1 MRVSE
6 VSHVL
11 PEMPVGSN
19 LQRAGRD
26 PSFPQ
31 HPTHAE
37 SPAHDAIAGYSR
49 LPGLRLVGVRN
60 SAGLASRGLAAF
72 AAPAAARGGCAHARA
87 EHDHSSDVGGPAAGS
102 PRDTKAPGS
111 SRGPL
116 CVPGSASESRGQ
128 YCSLPPVLSTFRPY
142 RRRDRRPALGPWA
155 RESHKSALPWSATR
169 PQSKPRS
176 AAPCASPWSDR
187 SRPP

>member
-49 LPGLRLVGVRN
+49 LPGLRLVGVRD
-60 SAGLASRGLAAF
+60 SAGLAGRGLAAF

-87 EHDHSSDVGGPAAGS
+87 EHDHSSDVRSGSRVTERHKGP
-102 PRDTKAPGS
+102 RLKPGAFAR
-111 SRGPL
+111 SRF
-116 CVPGSASESRGQ
+116 SKRKQGQ

-155 RESHKSALPWSATR
+155 RESHKPALPWSATR